1 MDFLEKLIDK
11 YTPFDFSTVTSDD
24 LRDGEFLSFFW
35 VFPSAIA
42 RSIVNDENT
51 MCRAFLDHC
60 LKHSSYTGDG
70 KTIKKPRV
78 SDIEASF
85 SPRLCIPPALQKLFK
100 VRSNSK
106 VREDQITYCQDTEG
120 FVEISDLCP
129 ITDIWVTGFISLTL
143 DSMRTK
149 GVEFDHDVMDQ
160 VGTGNTALYKVQG
173 EWERA
178 KEEDQDAGPSDP
190 SRAERILNAI
200 VDSDAGQQA
209 SNELDKPGEP
219 VEEQPAKTAE
229 DEEFTVFLVEMDKEF
244 EETKGGGTQPDPA
257 QPQGDESID
266 ANQQGDEENLSADQG
281 HASHM
286 KQRLPCGHQ
295 CATCSAD
302 FYRFRGGIYEMVG
315 HVSQESSHPF
325 WKDWAPSVIRMT
337 ALLERAFPYEAI
349 VGAFQEST
357 TDLFDQL
364 ALEAWA
370 SGTVDY
376 IATTAILPISELRKI
391 LVVHNEVPL
400 EERIRSAIEPLNL
413 DADLCA
419 NVRQIR
425 DQVQA
430 LLTKR
435 VSLESGPQTFSINT
449 TRVDLE
455 PEARGLLDGVFEPS
469 PDLPSTAPRSKTG
482 GIPMPSAQKLWTPDG
497 LHSYLPSEIKIDK
510 HGRRF
515 IHKIVGS
522 GADSELQEIYL
533 D

>member
-1 MDFLEKLIDK
+1 
-11 YTPFDFSTVTSDD
+11 
-24 LRDGEFLSFFW
+24 
-35 VFPSAIA
+35 
-42 RSIVNDENT
+42 
-51 MCRAFLDHC
+51 
-60 LKHSSYTGDG
+60 
-70 KTIKKPRV
+70 
-78 SDIEASF
+78 
-85 SPRLCIPPALQKLFK
+85 
-100 VRSNSK
+100 
-106 VREDQITYCQDTEG
+106 
-120 FVEISDLCP
+120 
-129 ITDIWVTGFISLTL
+129 
-143 DSMRTK
+143 
-149 GVEFDHDVMDQ
+149 
-160 VGTGNTALYKVQG
+160 
-173 EWERA
+173 
-178 KEEDQDAGPSDP
+178 
-190 SRAERILNAI
+190 
-200 VDSDAGQQA
+200 
-209 SNELDKPGEP
+209 
-219 VEEQPAKTAE
+219 
-229 DEEFTVFLVEMDKEF
+229 
-244 EETKGGGTQPDPA
+244 
-257 QPQGDESID
+257 
-266 ANQQGDEENLSADQG
+266 
-281 HASHM
+281 
-286 KQRLPCGHQ
+286 
-295 CATCSAD
+295 
-302 FYRFRGGIYEMVG
+302 MVG

-337 ALLERAFPYEAI
+337 ALLERAYPYEAI
-349 VGAFQEST
+349 VGAFQENT

-376 IATTAILPISELRKI
+376 IAATAILPISELRKI

-469 PDLPSTAPRSKTG
+469 PDPPSMAPRSKTG
-482 GIPMPSAQKLWTPDG
+482 GIPVPSAKKLWTPDG
-497 LHSYLPSEIKIDK
+497 LHSYLPSDIKIDK